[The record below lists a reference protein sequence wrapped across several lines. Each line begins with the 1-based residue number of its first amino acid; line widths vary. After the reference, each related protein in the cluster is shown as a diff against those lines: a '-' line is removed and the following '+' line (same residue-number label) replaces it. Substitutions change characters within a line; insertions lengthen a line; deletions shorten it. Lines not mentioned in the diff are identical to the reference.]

1 MGWWIAALV
10 SALAAVGCGLGRR
23 QQARKLSQ
31 LLQARATS
39 VNALI
44 DVHATVVNEL
54 GAGAFR
60 EVVKL
65 SGTIRCE
72 APLTSPWTGQSCV
85 AFCAT
90 TTALVEVQKQTTTT
104 DSDGEQQTEW
114 TWERRDEVLNRD
126 QQHCRFELEQ
136 GNQGISVNPQGA
148 DLDLETVLSEVNPP
162 NHSGSHGRRVIG
174 IRREE
179 AILRPQSQV
188 FVVASCSD
196 AGGSLQLEAPPSSG
210 LFVVKR
216 GSEEA
221 FSSSLRR
228 WQRRWTLGSCG
239 LSGLTLALVLAA
251 LRTSAS

>member
-1 MGWWIAALV
+1 M
-10 SALAAVGCGLGRR
+10 
-23 QQARKLSQ
+23 
-31 LLQARATS
+31 
-39 VNALI
+39 
-44 DVHATVVNEL
+44 
-54 GAGAFR
+54 
-60 EVVKL
+60 
-65 SGTIRCE
+65 
-72 APLTSPWTGQSCV
+72 
-85 AFCAT
+85 
-90 TTALVEVQKQTTTT
+90 
-104 DSDGEQQTEW
+104 
-114 TWERRDEVLNRD
+114 
-126 QQHCRFELEQ
+126 
-136 GNQGISVNPQGA
+136 
-148 DLDLETVLSEVNPP
+148 
-162 NHSGSHGRRVIG
+162 IG